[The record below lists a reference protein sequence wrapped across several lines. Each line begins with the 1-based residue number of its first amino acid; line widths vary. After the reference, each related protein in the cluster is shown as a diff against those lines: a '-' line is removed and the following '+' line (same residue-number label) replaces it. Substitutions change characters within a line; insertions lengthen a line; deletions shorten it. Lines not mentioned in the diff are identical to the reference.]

1 MTPLF
6 FSTKVV
12 GVSFHE
18 EYPTNILRLVDD
30 LYAFDTVPARLVRDY
45 SNPYDANAIRVKIDG
60 DFVGHLPKL
69 IAASLAPDL
78 DAGKQWV
85 AEVEAVLINDGKVQQ
100 PGLKL
105 KVWRV
110 EK

>member
-18 EYPTNILRLVDD
+18 EYPTNILRMVGDIH
-30 LYAFDTVPARLVRDY
+30 AFGDIPARLVRDQD
-45 SNPYDANAIRVKIDG
+45 NPYDSNAIRVKIDG
-60 DFVGHLPKL
+60 EYVGHLPKL
-69 IAASLAPDL
+69 ISAAIAPEM

-85 AEVEAVLINDGKVQQ
+85 AEVEAVLLNNDKVDQ

-105 KVWRV
+105 RVWRV
-110 EK
+110 DK